1 MVRRLAG
8 LWVALVALVALA
20 TLDGVFRWPG
30 RPVSLASLDSSPSQT
45 LQRVYLEDERRG
57 NQILQAMRGKVRSPL
72 LDKLLKSKK
81 MRGVLAAAI
90 GSAREQEN
98 VNGGGLAFDLGNI
111 ISGEQAGKHLAVAP
125 HHLQQMRQQGHRMQH
140 ATAAKKF
147 APAVAASRPAV
158 AAPKPSVPAKQ
169 VHAASAPA
177 LEYNEFAPGVLP
189 GTGNYIAP
197 KPAPKPARPP
207 AKPAKKLSA
216 AEVAAAK
223 AAAAQRAKL
232 LHGVE
237 TATGFADKTV
247 AADTHEAKLQAKIKA
262 LEAAG
267 AAQQAQLGAELAAA
281 RAKAASLAARA
292 KRKAQQLAAVK
303 AKALKARDASPA
315 AKAARAKAHAAE
327 QARAEEKAE
336 AAAKEA
342 QRAKIAKLVAEE
354 MSDLASQSD
363 IINEPV
369 HRRAVG
375 APLGAAE
382 DATSP
387 STVQQA
393 TKETRGVAAAEA
405 GPLPVAAGQSGGAQP
420 AAHTLQGLRGQDW
433 HDLAKQSKALA
444 RDAARHG
451 AVQAHA
457 ARVAAETA
465 PAAGT
470 AGTAPAKAKQWV
482 TTVRKGP
489 LPYLCGV
496 PLVED
501 VAEDRGVDCR
511 RVHHQRVAG
520 GNKILSDIEAV
531 GLGDETLPLARQAQ
545 PEFPAGR
552 RAAVHAL
559 GYKDAAQ
566 YERHTLLQTIAHQ
579 QDEIDAYK
587 RRAADK
593 TGGLVTAADRA
604 AAAAAAARA
613 HELAAVHRALGADAA
628 RRTSALRPGGAG
640 GASLRGLALDRALHD
655 DVGHLGDDAVPLA
668 EARGGVDLG
677 GATVQ

>member
-8 LWVALVALVALA
+8 LGVALVALVALA

-30 RPVSLASLDSSPSQT
+30 RPVSLASLDYSPSQT

-140 ATAAKKF
+140 ATAARKF
-147 APAVAASRPAV
+147 APAVAASKPAV
-158 AAPKPSVPAKQ
+158 AVPKPSVPAKQ

-189 GTGNYIAP
+189 GTGKYIAP
-197 KPAPKPARPP
+197 KPTPKPARLP

-216 AEVAAAK
+216 AEIAAAK

-267 AAQQAQLGAELAAA
+267 AAQKAQLGAELAAA

-393 TKETRGVAAAEA
+393 TKETRGVAA
-405 GPLPVAAGQSGGAQP
+405 GQNGGAQP

-470 AGTAPAKAKQWV
+470 AGTAPAKAAKQWV

-628 RRTSALRPGGAG
+628 QTSALRPGGAG

-655 DVGHLGDDAVPLA
+655 DVGHLGDEAVPLA